1 VENISVSYNLPPK
14 TYNLLLVW
22 YSFPMDY
29 LKDLNEK
36 QKETVLH
43 KDGPLLILAGAGSGK
58 TKTITHRIFHLVS
71 EGVSPRQI
79 LAITF
84 TNKAAKEMRE
94 RVLDLLKKLPGALPA
109 IQVGAN
115 NEISKNFQFPISNFQ
130 KDEIPFVSTF
140 HSLGVRIIKEN
151 SKELGIP
158 RHFTIFDK
166 GDSLKAVKEILKEL
180 DIDSKQF
187 EPSKILGI
195 ISREKGAL
203 TTAENYLEK
212 AGAFKGYSLN
222 KVVSD
227 VWTLYEK
234 RLGQEKS
241 LDFDDL
247 LLKTYRL
254 LRKSKEILDYYQNL
268 WQYIHIDEYQDTNKA
283 QYEII
288 KLLAAKN
295 RNICAVG
302 DIDQNIYSWRGADI
316 QNILNFEKDYPEAK
330 AVILEENYRSTQ
342 TILAVANGII
352 EKNTM
357 RRKKNLFTK
366 NQEGDKVTLFEA
378 HNENEEARFI
388 AEKVK
393 RLIADGVAPK
403 EIAILYRANFQS
415 RVIEEAF
422 LTLNLPYQ
430 LLGVKFFERKEVKDT
445 LSYLRAALNRDSL
458 SDIKRVINFPTRG
471 LGKVTLAKVFAGRE
485 AELPAGTKAK
495 VANFY
500 GLLDKIKENVLSL
513 KPSELV
519 RFIVKESGIETELK
533 DGSDDD
539 KERLENIMELATM
552 AKKYD
557 YLPYGEGVEKLIEE
571 SALSTD
577 QDSLEKESGAVK
589 MMTVHASK
597 GLEFDYIFISGL
609 EEDLFPHQRIGGG
622 AKSIEDSEEE
632 RRLFYVA
639 ITRAKKKLF
648 LSYARS
654 RTIFGSLQINSP
666 SQFISDIEPEFLEE
680 EKSFEYR
687 EKIIYMDL

>member
-1 VENISVSYNLPPK
+1 
-14 TYNLLLVW
+14 
-22 YSFPMDY
+22 MDY
-29 LKDLNEK
+29 LKGLNEK

-43 KDGPLLILAGAGSGK
+43 KDGPLLVLAGAGSGK
-58 TKTITHRIFHLVS
+58 TKTITHRIFHLIS

-84 TNKAAKEMRE
+84 TNKAAKEMKE
-94 RVLDLLKKLPGALPA
+94 RVNSLLESSPLAKSS
-109 IQVGAN
+109 
-115 NEISKNFQFPISNFQ
+115 ISVN
-130 KDEIPFVSTF
+130 EIPFVGTF

-151 SKELGIP
+151 SRKLGIP

-166 GDSLKAVKEILKEL
+166 SDSLKAVKEILKEL

-203 TTAENYLEK
+203 TTAENYLGR
-212 AGAFKGYSLN
+212 AASFKGYSLN
-222 KVVSD
+222 KVVSN

-234 RLGQEKS
+234 RLAQEKS

-247 LLKTYRL
+247 LLKTYKL
-254 LRKSKEILDYYQNL
+254 LRKNKEILNSYQDL

-283 QYEII
+283 QYEIVKI
-288 KLLAAKN
+288 LAAKS

-302 DIDQNIYSWRGADI
+302 DIDQNIYGWRGADI

-393 RLIADGVAPK
+393 SLIADGVAPK

-445 LSYLRAALNRDSL
+445 ISYLRAALNRDSL
-458 SDIKRVINFPTRG
+458 SDIKRVINFPARG
-471 LGKVTLAKVFAGRE
+471 LGKVTIAKMFAGRE
-485 AELPAGTKAK
+485 SELPAGTKIK

-500 GLLDKIKENVLSL
+500 SLLDKIKENVLSH
-513 KPSELV
+513 KPSELIK
-519 RFIVKESGIETELK
+519 FIIKESGIEDELK
-533 DGSDDD
+533 NGSDDD
-539 KERLENIMELATM
+539 KERLENMMELATM

-577 QDSLEKESGAVK
+577 QDALEKENGAVK

-597 GLEFDYIFISGL
+597 GLEFEYIFVSGL
-609 EEDLFPHQRIGGG
+609 EEDLFPHQQIGSGSVSV
-622 AKSIEDSEEE
+622 KESEEE

-648 LSYARS
+648 LSYART
-654 RTIFGSLQINSP
+654 RTIFGSPQLNSP
-666 SQFISDIEPEFLEE
+666 SQFLSDIEPEFMEE

-687 EKIIYMDL
+687 EKIICIDLL

>member
-1 VENISVSYNLPPK
+1 
-14 TYNLLLVW
+14 
-22 YSFPMDY
+22 MDY
-29 LKDLNEK
+29 LKGLNEK

-43 KDGPLLILAGAGSGK
+43 KNGPLLILAGAGSGK
-58 TKTITHRIFHLVS
+58 TKTITHRIFHLIS
-71 EGVSPRQI
+71 EGISPRQI

-84 TNKAAKEMRE
+84 TNKAAKEMRD
-94 RVLDLLKKLPGALPA
+94 RVNSLLETSPLAKLS
-109 IQVGAN
+109 
-115 NEISKNFQFPISNFQ
+115 ISGN
-130 KDEIPFVSTF
+130 EIPFVSTF

-151 SKELGIP
+151 SRELDVP

-166 GDSLKAVKEILKEL
+166 ADSLKAVKEILKEL

-195 ISREKGAL
+195 ISREKSAL
-203 TTAENYLEK
+203 ATAEDYLEK
-212 AGAFKGYSLN
+212 AASFKGYHLN

-227 VWTLYEK
+227 VWVLYEK
-234 RLGQEKS
+234 RLLKEKS

-254 LRKSKEILDYYQNL
+254 LRKNKEILNYYQNL

-283 QYEII
+283 QYEIVR
-288 KLLAAKN
+288 LLAAKN

-330 AVILEENYRSTQ
+330 AIILEENYRSTQ
-342 TILAVANGII
+342 MILAVANGII

-357 RRKKNLFTK
+357 RREKNLFTK

-393 RLIADGVAPK
+393 SLIADGVAPK

-422 LTLNLPYQ
+422 LNLNLPYQ

-458 SDIKRVINFPTRG
+458 SDIKRIINLPARG
-471 LGKVTLAKVFAGRE
+471 IGKVTLAKIFSGQE
-485 AELPAGTKAK
+485 NTLPQSVKIK
-495 VANFY
+495 VSNFY
-500 GLLDKIKENVLSL
+500 NLLDRIKENTENK
-513 KPSELV
+513 KPSEL
-519 RFIVKESGIETELK
+519 IKLIIKKSGIEDELK
-533 DGSDDD
+533 NGSDDD
-539 KERLENIMELATM
+539 KERLENMMELATM

-577 QDSLEKESGAVK
+577 QDSLLKESGAVK

-597 GLEFDYIFISGL
+597 GLEFDYIFVSGL
-609 EEDLFPHQRIGGG
+609 EEDLFPHQRIGSS
-622 AKSIEDSEEE
+622 AISIENSEEE

-648 LSYARS
+648 LSYSRT
-654 RTIFGSLQINSP
+654 RTIFGSPQLNSP
-666 SQFISDIEPEFLEE
+666 SQFLSDIGAEFIEE
-680 EKSFEYR
+680 EKNFEYR
-687 EKIIYMDL
+687 EKIIYMEL

>member
-1 VENISVSYNLPPK
+1 
-14 TYNLLLVW
+14 
-22 YSFPMDY
+22 MDY
-29 LKDLNEK
+29 LKGLNEK

-71 EGVSPRQI
+71 EGVAPRQI

-94 RVLDLLKKLPGALPA
+94 RVNSLLESSPMAKLSICG
-109 IQVGAN
+109 
-115 NEISKNFQFPISNFQ
+115 NET
-130 KDEIPFVSTF
+130 PFVSTF

-195 ISREKGAL
+195 ISREKGSL
-203 TTAENYLEK
+203 TTAENYLER
-212 AGAFKGYSLN
+212 ASSFKGYSLN
-222 KVVSD
+222 KIVSD

-234 RLGQEKS
+234 RLEKEKS

-254 LRKSKEILDYYQNL
+254 LRKNKEILDYYQNL

-283 QYEII
+283 QYEIV

-302 DIDQNIYSWRGADI
+302 DIDQNIYGWRGADI
-316 QNILNFEKDYPEAK
+316 QNILNFEKDYPDAK
-330 AVILEENYRSTQ
+330 AIILEENYRSTQ

-366 NQEGDKVTLFEA
+366 NQEGDRVTLFEA

-388 AEKVK
+388 AEKIK
-393 RLIADGVAPK
+393 SLIADGVAPRASGQTHGVAPK

-458 SDIKRVINFPTRG
+458 SDIKRVINFPARG
-471 LGKVTLAKVFAGRE
+471 LGKVTIAKIFAGRE
-485 AELPAGTKAK
+485 SELPAGTKAK

-513 KPSELV
+513 KPSELIK
-519 RFIVKESGIETELK
+519 FIIKESGIEDELK
-533 DGSDDD
+533 NGSDDD

-589 MMTVHASK
+589 LMTVHASK
-597 GLEFDYIFISGL
+597 GLEFDYIFVSGM
-609 EEDLFPHQRIGGG
+609 EEDLFPHQRIG
-622 AKSIEDSEEE
+622 SVRPSVEDSEEE

-648 LSYARS
+648 LSYART
-654 RTIFGSLQINSP
+654 RTIFGSLQLNSP
-666 SQFISDIEPEFLEE
+666 SQFLSDIDPEFIEE

-687 EKIIYMDL
+687 EKIIYMEL

>member
-1 VENISVSYNLPPK
+1 
-14 TYNLLLVW
+14 
-22 YSFPMDY
+22 MDH
-29 LKDLNEK
+29 LKGLNEK
-36 QKETVLH
+36 QKETVLQ
-43 KDGPLLILAGAGSGK
+43 KDGPLLVLAGAGSGK

-71 EGVSPRQI
+71 EWVSPSRI

-94 RVLDLLKKLPGALPA
+94 RVVSLLGSSPLAKLS
-109 IQVGAN
+109 
-115 NEISKNFQFPISNFQ
+115 ISPS
-130 KDEIPFVSTF
+130 EMPFVSTF

-151 SKELGIP
+151 SRELGIP

-166 GDSLKAVKEILKEL
+166 SDSLKAVKDILKEL
-180 DIDSKQF
+180 DVDPKQF

-195 ISREKGAL
+195 ISREKGCL
-203 TTAENYLEK
+203 TSVENYLEK
-212 AGAFKGYSLN
+212 AGEFRAYSLN
-222 KVVSD
+222 KMVAN
-227 VWTLYEK
+227 VWPLYEK
-234 RLGQEKS
+234 KLEQEKS

-254 LRKSKEILDYYQNL
+254 LHKNKEILDYYQNL

-283 QYEII
+283 QYEIV
-288 KLLAAKN
+288 KLLAKKN
-295 RNICAVG
+295 RNLCAVG
-302 DIDQNIYSWRGADI
+302 DIDQNIYGWRGADI
-316 QNILNFEKDYPEAK
+316 QNILNFEKDYPDAK

-352 EKNTM
+352 EKNTI

-378 HNENEEARFI
+378 HNENEEARFV

-393 RLIADGVAPK
+393 SLIAEGVAPK

-458 SDIKRVINFPTRG
+458 SDIKRIINFPARG
-471 LGKVTLAKVFAGRE
+471 IGKVTIAKIFGGQE
-485 AELPAGTKAK
+485 NSLPQSVKDK
-495 VANFY
+495 LFKFY
-500 GLLDKIKENVLSL
+500 NLLDNVKESVSSK
-513 KPSELV
+513 KPSEIIK
-519 RFIVKESGIETELK
+519 FIITESGIEDELRK
-533 DGSDDD
+533 GGDDD
-539 KERLENIMELATM
+539 KERLENTMELATM

-597 GLEFDYIFISGL
+597 GLEFDYIFVTGL
-609 EEDLFPHQRIGGG
+609 EEDLFPHQRIGAERAGV
-622 AKSIEDSEEE
+622 EQSEEE

-639 ITRAKKKLF
+639 LTRAKKKLF
-648 LSYARS
+648 LSYART
-654 RTIFGSLQINSP
+654 RTIFGSAQINSP
-666 SQFISDIEPEFLEE
+666 SQFLSDIKPEFMEE

-687 EKIIYMDL
+687 EKIIYMEL

>member
-1 VENISVSYNLPPK
+1 
-14 TYNLLLVW
+14 
-22 YSFPMDY
+22 MDY
-29 LKDLNEK
+29 LKGLNEK

-84 TNKAAKEMRE
+84 TNKAAKEMRD
-94 RVLDLLKKLPGALPA
+94 RVNHLLESSPLAKLA
-109 IQVGAN
+109 ISG
-115 NEISKNFQFPISNFQ
+115 NES
-130 KDEIPFVSTF
+130 PFVSTF

-166 GDSLKAVKEILKEL
+166 GDSLKAVKEILKDL
-180 DIDSKQF
+180 GIDSKQF

-195 ISREKGAL
+195 ISREKGSL
-203 TTAENYLEK
+203 TTVENYLER
-212 AGAFKGYSLN
+212 ASSLKGYSLN
-222 KVVSD
+222 KITAD
-227 VWTLYEK
+227 VWALYEK
-234 RLGQEKS
+234 RLAQEKS

-254 LRKSKEILDYYQNL
+254 LRKNADILAYYQDL

-283 QYEII
+283 QYEIV
-288 KLLAAKN
+288 KLLAEKN

-302 DIDQNIYSWRGADI
+302 DIDQNIYGWRGADI

-330 AVILEENYRSTQ
+330 AIILEENYRSTQ

-366 NQEGDKVTLFEA
+366 NQEGEKVTLFEA

-393 RLIADGVAPK
+393 SLIADGVAPK

-422 LTLNLPYQ
+422 LNLNLPYQ

-458 SDIKRVINFPTRG
+458 SDIKRVINFPARG
-471 LGKVTLAKVFAGRE
+471 LGKVTIAKIFAGRE
-485 AELPAGTKAK
+485 SELPAGTKVK

-513 KPSELV
+513 KPSEIIK
-519 RFIVKESGIETELK
+519 FIIKESGIESELK
-533 DGSDDD
+533 DGNDDD
-539 KERLENIMELATM
+539 KERLENMMELATM

-597 GLEFDYIFISGL
+597 GLEFDYIFVSGL
-609 EEDLFPHQRIGGG
+609 EEDLFPHQRMG
-622 AKSIEDSEEE
+622 SIRPSVEDSEEE

-648 LSYARS
+648 LSYAKT
-654 RTIFGSLQINSP
+654 RTIFGSLQLNNP
-666 SQFISDIEPEFLEE
+666 SQFLSDIDPEFVDE

>member
-1 VENISVSYNLPPK
+1 MEH
-14 TYNLLLVW
+14 
-22 YSFPMDY
+22 
-29 LKDLNEK
+29 LKGLNEK
-36 QKETVLH
+36 QKEVVLQ
-43 KDGPLLILAGAGSGK
+43 KDGPLLVLAGAGSGK
-58 TKTITHRIFHLVS
+58 TKTITHRIFHLIS

-94 RVLDLLKKLPGALPA
+94 RVISLLESSPLAKLSISG
-109 IQVGAN
+109 
-115 NEISKNFQFPISNFQ
+115 NET
-130 KDEIPFVSTF
+130 PFVSTF

-151 SKELGIP
+151 SRELGIS
-158 RHFTIFDK
+158 RYFTIFDK
-166 GDSLKAVKEILKEL
+166 SDSLKAIKDIIKEL
-180 DIDSKQF
+180 DLDPKQY

-195 ISREKGAL
+195 ISREKGDL
-203 TTAENYLEK
+203 GTAESYLEK
-212 AGAFKGYSLN
+212 AGQFRPYSIN
-222 KVVSD
+222 KMVSN
-227 VWTLYEK
+227 VWPLYEK
-234 RLGQEKS
+234 KLEQEKS

-254 LRKSKEILDYYQNL
+254 LRKNKEILDYYQNL
-268 WQYIHIDEYQDTNKA
+268 WQYIHIDEYQDTNKS
-283 QYEII
+283 QYEIV
-288 KLLAAKN
+288 KLLASKN
-295 RNICAVG
+295 RNLCAVG
-302 DIDQNIYSWRGADI
+302 DIDQNIYGWRGADI
-316 QNILNFEKDYPEAK
+316 QNILNFEKDYPETK

-366 NQEGDKVTLFEA
+366 NQEGDKVALFEA
-378 HNENEEARFI
+378 HNENEEARFV

-393 RLIADGVAPK
+393 SLIAEGVAPK
-403 EIAILYRANFQS
+403 EIAVLYRANFQS

-458 SDIKRVINFPTRG
+458 SDIKRIINFPARG
-471 LGKVTLAKVFAGRE
+471 IGKVTIAKIFSGQENTLSQTVKDKLF
-485 AELPAGTKAK
+485 K
-495 VANFY
+495 FY
-500 GLLDKIKENVLSL
+500 NLLDRVKESVPNK
-513 KPSELV
+513 KPSEIIK
-519 RFIVKESGIETELK
+519 FIIKESGIEDELK
-533 DGSDDD
+533 NGGDDD
-539 KERLENIMELATM
+539 KERLENTMELATM

-597 GLEFDYIFISGL
+597 GLEFDYIFITGL
-609 EEDLFPHQRIGGG
+609 EEDLFPHQKIGMERV
-622 AKSIEDSEEE
+622 SVEQSEEE

-639 ITRAKKKLF
+639 LTRAKKKLF
-648 LSYARS
+648 LSYAQS
-654 RTIFGSLQINSP
+654 RTIFGSTQINSP
-666 SQFISDIEPEFLEE
+666 SQFLSDIEPEFIEE
-680 EKSFEYR
+680 EKGFEYR
-687 EKIIYMDL
+687 EKIIYMEL

>member
-1 VENISVSYNLPPK
+1 
-14 TYNLLLVW
+14 
-22 YSFPMDY
+22 MDY
-29 LKDLNEK
+29 LKGLNEK

-43 KDGPLLILAGAGSGK
+43 KDGALLILAGAGSGK

-94 RVLDLLKKLPGALPA
+94 RVLGLLEKLPGALSA

-115 NEISKNFQFPISNFQ
+115 KETDKNFQFLISNFQ
-130 KDEIPFVSTF
+130 KDEIPFISTF

-151 SKELGIP
+151 SRELGIP

-195 ISREKGAL
+195 ISREKGGL

-234 RLGQEKS
+234 KLEQEKS

-254 LRKSKEILDYYQNL
+254 LRKNKEILDYYQNL

-302 DIDQNIYSWRGADI
+302 DIDQNIYGWRGADI

-393 RLIADGVAPK
+393 SLIADGVAPK

-445 LSYLRAALNRDSL
+445 LSYLRASLNRDSL
-458 SDIKRVINFPTRG
+458 SDIKRVINFPARG
-471 LGKVTLAKVFAGRE
+471 LGKVTIAKIFAGRE
-485 AELPAGTKAK
+485 SELPAGTKVK
-495 VANFY
+495 VTNFY
-500 GLLDKIKENVLSL
+500 GLLDKIKENVSSL

-533 DGSDDD
+533 NGSDDD

-597 GLEFDYIFISGL
+597 GLEFDYIFVSGL
-609 EEDLFPHQRIGGG
+609 EEDLFPHQRIGGS

-666 SQFISDIEPEFLEE
+666 SQFISDIEAEFIEE

-687 EKIIYMDL
+687 EKIIYMDF